1 MIRIAAPGSASIA
14 SRRRKGRRARAAG
27 GATGAA
33 AQGREYFFVSAHRV
47 VFTPSGKRGEF
58 PEGTSLLAAARALG
72 VDLDSVCGGR
82 GICGRCQ
89 IEVAEGAFAK
99 HATASDAGHATPWNA
114 AEQRYADKR
123 GAFAPGRRLGC
134 QARVC
139 GDLVIDVPP
148 E

>member
-1 MIRIAAPGSASIA
+1 MIGLAGPGSASTA
-14 SRRRKGRRARAAG
+14 SRRRRARRARAAG

-89 IEVAEGAFAK
+89 IGVAGGAFAT
-99 HATASDAGHATPWNA
+99 HAIVSDAGPATTWNDVEQGHAH
-114 AEQRYADKR
+114 KR
-123 GAFAPGRRLGC
+123 GPLAPGRRLTC
-134 QARVC
+134 QA
-139 GDLVIDVPP
+139 
-148 E
+148 